1 MSQTVERVWTP
12 IELVRWT
19 DTYLAARGFE
29 DARLIAE
36 RLLANVLG
44 LRRLDLYLQFER
56 PLTVEELAEYKV
68 RLRRRMRHEP
78 LQYIEGTAAFRTLE
92 LTVDRRVLI
101 PRPETEL
108 LVGEVLAWAARRDDT
123 DVLDALDVGTGS
135 GAIAISLRV
144 EGRFG
149 RVVAT
154 DVSADALAVAAGNA
168 AIAGV
173 LESVEFRAGP
183 LYGPVPG
190 ERFDVIV
197 SNPPY
202 VAEEERGSLPP
213 EVAEWEPGTA
223 LFAGSDGLDV
233 IRPLIGRAP
242 DHLRDGGLLAIEIGA
257 GQTAAVAGL
266 VGATGR
272 FGEPRIGKDYAGRD
286 RIVLAR
292 LGEAR

>member
-1 MSQTVERVWTP
+1 
-12 IELVRWT
+12 
-19 DTYLAARGFE
+19 
-29 DARLIAE
+29 
-36 RLLANVLG
+36 
-44 LRRLDLYLQFER
+44 
-56 PLTVEELAEYKV
+56 
-68 RLRRRMRHEP
+68 
-78 LQYIEGTAAFRTLE
+78 
-92 LTVDRRVLI
+92 
-101 PRPETEL
+101 
-108 LVGEVLAWAARRDDT
+108 DT

-183 LYGPVPG
+183 LYGPVTG

-223 LFAGSDGLDV
+223 LFAGSDGL
-233 IRPLIGRAP
+233 
-242 DHLRDGGLLAIEIGA
+242 
-257 GQTAAVAGL
+257 
-266 VGATGR
+266 
-272 FGEPRIGKDYAGRD
+272 
-286 RIVLAR
+286 
-292 LGEAR
+292 